1 MKIRIE
7 GIKHGSFA
15 PKGGICYPKKKY
27 LPMRN
32 AILSTVLQGKVTLS
46 KVCRHEFIG
55 SYDIDRVNSSF
66 CQNLKRDIISLKNI
80 GVNTIKLVMVD
91 RDKTMS
97 YEIPLIYI
105 DSTYGKV
112 KNAILQYIH
121 LNKLINNTL

>member
-32 AILSTVLQGKVTLS
+32 AVLSTVLQGKVTLS
-46 KVCRHEFIG
+46 AVCRHEFIG

-66 CQNLKRDIISLKNI
+66 CQNLKRDIISLKNV
-80 GVNTIKLVMVD
+80 GVNYITITIINGD
-91 RDKTMS
+91 RLIKEDKCIIDLLKGYS
-97 YEIPLIYI
+97 DCKNLILRN
-105 DSTYGKV
+105 TYKRIV
-112 KNAILQYIH
+112 NSF
-121 LNKLINNTL
+121 